1 MNKTKAR
8 MMAEEMEEM
17 QARPGTRAMRKL
29 REAKVDN
36 EGGMGPIREMVKGV
50 MGGMGNVLGPIQD
63 RMQGRPGRSEDEMSE
78 LTREI
83 ARGMGRGMKAG
94 GKVSSASKRADG
106 CAVKGKTRGRFV

>member
-50 MGGMGNVLGPIQD
+50 MGGMGNVLGPIKD
-63 RMQGRPGRSEDEMSE
+63 LAAGRAPRSEDEMSE

-83 ARGMGRGMKAG
+83 ARGMGRGMKSG

-106 CAVKGKTRGRFV
+106 CAIKGKTRGRMV

>member
-8 MMAEEMEEM
+8 MMAEDMEEM

-36 EGGMGPIREMVKGV
+36 EGGIGPIREMVKGL
-50 MGGMGNVLGPIQD
+50 MGGVGSALSPIQD

-83 ARGMGRGMKAG
+83 ARGMGRGMKSG
-94 GKVSSASKRADG
+94 GKVGSASKRADG
-106 CAVKGKTRGRFV
+106 CAIKGKTRGRFV

>member
-8 MMAEEMEEM
+8 MIAEEMEER
-17 QARPGTRAMRKL
+17 QARPGSRSMRKL
-29 REAKVDN
+29 READVSN
-36 EGGMGPIREMVKGV
+36 EGGLGPIREMVKGV
-50 MGGMGNVLGPIQD
+50 MGGVGNVLGPIQD

-83 ARGMGRGMKAG
+83 ARGMGRGMKSG

-106 CAVKGKTRGRFV
+106 CAIKGKTRGRFV